1 MNSPKTRRMS
11 TPVTSLLALLGLI
24 FLGGIC
30 GWFLRDQLTQDA
42 NHTLRQQLFLQT
54 LVRAHRMF
62 GPDEGIG
69 PTFAPEE
76 FDRFASSVDRQLE
89 IALQLPRQSPWS
101 SAYRGGRILP
111 LLGGPAALLMFGQ
124 DQDRVSLVMAP
135 RGLQL
140 APEGLNQTVDDTAIA
155 VTTRGPLQVVA
166 IGPLSGKDFDTLTG
180 MIVR

>member
-1 MNSPKTRRMS
+1 MNGSKTLRMS
-11 TPVTSLLALLGLI
+11 APVTSLLALLGLV

-30 GWFLRDQLTQDA
+30 GWFLNDQLTQDK
-42 NHTLRQQLFLQT
+42 NRTLRQQLFLQT

-76 FDRFASSVDRQLE
+76 FDRFATSVDRQLE
-89 IALQLPRQSPWS
+89 IALQFPRQSSWS
-101 SAYRGGRILP
+101 STYRGGRILP
-111 LLGGPAALLMFGQ
+111 LLGGPAAVLMFGR
-124 DQDRVSLVMAP
+124 DQERVSLVMAP
-135 RGLQL
+135 RELQL

-155 VTTRGPLQVVA
+155 VTNRGPLQVVA
-166 IGPLSGKDFDTLTG
+166 IGPLSGEDFDALTG